1 MTRLTSARDDRGAF
15 AILYAIVVVVVV
27 MTVAVVVDLSSMR
40 EDRRAEKLAADAAA
54 TAGAIKLN
62 ALAGTANPNA
72 ACLEAWAYL
81 KLNLSGASTATA
93 DCPTGKFPTSI
104 STCPDAAATESAPA
118 GPWEVTITWP
128 VLDSDPLMTT
138 PSISG
143 STTYTQ
149 PIDGEVDGSDPCGR
163 LGVSVSRDRDFAFA
177 TIGGFLDATTTNSS
191 VARAD
196 VRGNISLEMP
206 LVVLDQ
212 TGCQA
217 LYANGVGSL
226 IEVANNGLTP
236 GRMAMDSDGSD
247 GGPSPGCS
255 NNQQYVAMRNG
266 NGATI
271 RALNGSDGAQASILT
286 VASPYTKS
294 ANTAD
299 LCAANADPALSTGIC
314 PRPTTFMRITRKYWD
329 WEYHCSANTLPPL
342 SAPCPWGTPDY
353 IQQLRDQYN
362 RTVFTRAYA
371 DANAATWRVISGG
384 GCTVTDPATFDASVN
399 TFVDCPTFRVR
410 ATTVFQGGTVVFS
423 GNVAVEGGASAL
435 GCLRFNYRVPATGDA
450 PCVTSAGAIAA
461 STANTE
467 TRVYLQNGDLTRS
480 NLDFVAPQTF
490 IYQEASTAS
499 PYLASTRFRQMDFG
513 AGSSGSILITAP
525 TTGDFTDLAI
535 WTENFAGRS
544 DVANTNTVNGFR
556 ASTDLVLEGIFFFPN
571 GRVKMTGQPNYF
583 GAARSQFVSW
593 SLEVFGGA
601 QLRLI
606 PDKDRTLLIPV
617 GGVRLIR

>member
-1 MTRLTSARDDRGAF
+1 MTRTSVAGDERGAF
-15 AILYAIVVVVVV
+15 AILYAIVVVAVV

-72 ACLEAWAYL
+72 ACLEAWKYL
-81 KLNLSGASTATA
+81 KLNLPGGSSAAA
-93 DCPTGKFPTSI
+93 DCPAGKFPTSI
-104 STCPDAAATESAPA
+104 STCPGAAASESGPA

-128 VLDSDPLMTT
+128 ILDSDPLMTT
-138 PSISG
+138 PNISG
-143 STTYTQ
+143 STSYTQ
-149 PIDGEVDGSDPCGR
+149 PADGEVDGTDPCGR
-163 LGVSVSRDRDFAFA
+163 LGVTVSRNRDFAFA
-177 TIGGFLDATTTNSS
+177 TIGGFVDATTTNSS

-196 VRGNISLEMP
+196 VRGTINLEMP

-212 TGCQA
+212 TGCQS

-236 GRMAMDSDGSD
+236 GRLAMDSDGST

-255 NNQQYVAMRNG
+255 NSNQFVAMRNG

-271 RALNGSDGAQASILT
+271 RALNGSTGAQGAILT
-286 VASPYTKS
+286 VANPYAKS
-294 ANTAD
+294 ANSAD
-299 LCAANADPALSTGIC
+299 LCAANADPAVSTGIC

-329 WEYHCSANTLPPL
+329 WEYHCSQNTLAPL
-342 SAPCPWGTPDY
+342 SAPCPWSTPDY

-362 RTVFTRAYA
+362 KTAFTRAVA
-371 DANAATWRVISGG
+371 DANPGSWRVISGG
-384 GCTVTDPATFDASVN
+384 GCNVTSPVSYDDSLN
-399 TFVDCPTFRVR
+399 TFVDCPDFQVR
-410 ATTVFQGGTVVFS
+410 DTTVFQGGTVVFA
-423 GNVAVEGGASAL
+423 GNLAVEGGAAAS
-435 GCLRFNYRVPATGDA
+435 GCLRFNYRVSATSEG
-450 PCVTSAGAIAA
+450 PCVTTAGAIAA
-461 STANTE
+461 TMANTE
-467 TRVYLQNGDLTRS
+467 TQVYLQDGDLTRN

-490 IYQEASTAS
+490 IYQEASTGA
-499 PYLASTRFRQMDFG
+499 PYLAGTQFREMDFG
-513 AGSSGSILITAP
+513 AGSTGSILITAP
-525 TTGDFTDLAI
+525 TTGNFTDLAI
-535 WTENFAGRS
+535 WTENYAGRS
-544 DVANTNTVNGFR
+544 DVSNTNTINGFR
-556 ASTDLVLEGIFFFPN
+556 AATDLVLEGIFFFPN
-571 GRVKMTGQPNYF
+571 GRVKLTGQPNYF